1 MNERIAIE
9 QTPLGTPQRVRR
21 AHASIATIYEFLS
34 KYNRWLTE
42 LGAEACD
49 FALGNPQTLPLPGF
63 VDALRAATFPQN
75 PAWFAYKMSEP
86 SSRDVV
92 RAALA
97 RLTGLDFPPENIF
110 MTNGATGGLLVTM
123 TALTEADDEV
133 IFNKPPWF
141 FYEGMVWMAGG
152 TPVGV
157 DVRPDTFDLDV
168 DAISRAITPR
178 TKYVIVNSP
187 NNPTGKIYPLATLE
201 RLARVLTDASRTFGK
216 PIYLISDEAYRQIVF
231 DGRTFE
237 SPVKLYRNSIMI
249 YTYGK
254 TLLTPGER
262 IGYVALSPTM
272 DDLEAVRTVMLST
285 QILSG
290 WAMTSAIAQHALP
303 QIDRLSLD
311 IADLQ
316 RRRDRLVDG
325 LRACGYEVMRPEG
338 AFYVTP
344 RAPIADDVAFCNM
357 LAHEGVLCLPGSV
370 VHLPGYVRS
379 SITASDAMIDRA
391 LPVFARV
398 RARVVK
404 G

>member
-1 MNERIAIE
+1 MTVE
-9 QTPLGTPQRVRR
+9 QTPLGTPQRVQR
-21 AHASIATIYEFLS
+21 AHASIATIYEFLG
-34 KYNRWLTE
+34 KYNRWLAE

-49 FALGNPQTLPLPGF
+49 FALGNPQTLALPGF
-63 VDALRAATFPQN
+63 VDALRNATMPQN

-97 RLTGLDFPPENIF
+97 RLTGLDYPPENIF
-110 MTNGATGGLLVTM
+110 MTNGATGALLVTM
-123 TALTEADDEV
+123 TALTEAGDEV

-157 DVRPDTFDLDV
+157 DVRPDSFDLDV
-168 DAISRAITPR
+168 DAIGRAITAR
-178 TKYVIVNSP
+178 
-187 NNPTGKIYPLATLE
+187 
-201 RLARVLTDASRTFGK
+201 RLARVLTDASRRFGK

-237 SPVKLYRNSIMI
+237 SPVNFYKNSIMI

-262 IGYVALSPTM
+262 IGYMALSPTM

-290 WAMTSAIAQHALP
+290 WAMTSAIAQHALAE
-303 QIDRLSLD
+303 IDRLSLD
-311 IADLQ
+311 ITDLA
-316 RRRDRLVDG
+316 RRRDRLVNG
-325 LRACGYEVMRPEG
+325 LRACGYDVMRPEG

-344 RAPIADDVAFCNM
+344 RAPIADDVAFCDM
-357 LAHEGVLCLPGSV
+357 LAREGVLCLPGSV
-370 VHLPGYVRS
+370 VYLPGYIRA

-398 RARVVK
+398 RA
-404 G
+404 GFSDTQ

>member
-1 MNERIAIE
+1 MAIE

-21 AHASIATIYEFLS
+21 AHPRNATVYEILGQ
-34 KYNRWLTE
+34 KNRLPTE
-42 LGAEACD
+42 PRAAAGDLAPRH
-49 FALGNPQTLPLPGF
+49 PQTLPLPGF
-63 VDALRAATFPQN
+63 VDALRAAAMPQN
-75 PAWFAYKMSEP
+75 PSWFAYKMSEP

-110 MTNGATGGLLVTM
+110 MTNGATGALLVTM
-123 TALTEADDEV
+123 TALTEAGDEV

-168 DAISRAITPR
+168 DAIGRAITAR

-187 NNPTGKIYPLATLE
+187 NNPTGTIYPPATLE
-201 RLARVLTDASRTFGK
+201 RLAHVLTDASRTFGK
-216 PIYLISDEAYRQIVF
+216 PIYLISDDAYRQIVV

-237 SPVKLYRNSIMI
+237 SPLKFYKNSIMI

-290 WAMTSAIAQHALP
+290 WWMTSATLQHALP
-303 QIDRLSLD
+303 EIDRLSLD
-311 IADLQ
+311 IRDLA

-325 LRACGYEVMRPEG
+325 LRACGYDVMRPEG

-344 RAPIADDVAFCNM
+344 RAPIADDVAFCDM
-357 LAHEGVLCLPGSV
+357 LAREGVLCLPGSV
-370 VHLPGYVRS
+370 VYLPGYVRA

-398 RARVVK
+398 RERIRPL
-404 G
+404 

>member
-1 MNERIAIE
+1 MAIE

-21 AHASIATIYEFLS
+21 AHASIATIYEFLG
-34 KYNRWLTE
+34 KYNRWLSD
-42 LGAEACD
+42 LGADACD

-63 VDALRAATFPQN
+63 VDALRAAAIPQN
-75 PAWFAYKMSEP
+75 PSWFAYKMSEP
-86 SSRDVV
+86 SSRAVV
-92 RAALA
+92 LKSLA

-110 MTNGATGGLLVTM
+110 MTNGATGALLVTM
-123 TALTEADDEV
+123 TALTEAGDEV

-168 DAISRAITPR
+168 DAIGRAITAR

-187 NNPTGKIYPLATLE
+187 NNPTGKIYPRATLE
-201 RLARVLTDASRTFGK
+201 RLARVLTDASRNFGR

-231 DGRTFE
+231 DGGTFE
-237 SPVKLYRNSIMI
+237 SPVKFYKNSIMI

-272 DDLEAVRTVMLST
+272 DDLEAIRTVMLST

-303 QIDRLSLD
+303 EIDRLSLD

-325 LRACGYEVMRPEG
+325 LRACGYQVMRPEG

-344 RAPIADDVAFCNM
+344 RAPIADDVAFCDM
-357 LAHEGVLCLPGSV
+357 LAREGVLCLPGSV
-370 VHLPGYVRS
+370 VYLPGYVRV

-398 RARVVK
+398 RERVVARPA
-404 G
+404 